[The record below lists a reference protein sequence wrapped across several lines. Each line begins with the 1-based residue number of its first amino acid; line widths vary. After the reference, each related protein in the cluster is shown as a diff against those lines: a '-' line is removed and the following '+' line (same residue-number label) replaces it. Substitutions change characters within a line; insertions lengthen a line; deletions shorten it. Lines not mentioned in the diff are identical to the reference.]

1 MFRKIAVA
9 LIATSMLVAP
19 ALAAKT
25 MKTAPA
31 PVATTAAA
39 PKAETKGPATVKAA
53 VPVKVVKK
61 HPVNRHRVYAG
72 KHRHHARHVVAKTK
86 STKHIKTVTTKAN
99 GVRVV
104 KTKKLRI
111 KKQAAAVMKSAPS
124 STTN

>member
-31 PVATTAAA
+31 PAATTTAA

-61 HPVNRHRVYAG
+61 HRVNRYRVYAG

-111 KKQAAAVMKSAPS
+111 KKQAAAVMKSAPL
-124 STTN
+124 STIN